1 MGKRGNGEGS
11 ISRRKDG
18 LYMAR
23 YMVQTATGT
32 KRKTV
37 YGKTRAEANKSSLG
51 RWLIGIAG
59 SSSTPRTRPWASTW
73 TGGSTTL
80 YGAALSL

>member
-11 ISRRKDG
+11 ISRRKDD

-23 YMVQTATGT
+23 YTVDTATGA

-37 YGKTRAEANKSSLG
+37 YGRPVKRC
-51 RWLIGIAG
+51 
-59 SSSTPRTRPWASTW
+59 PRS
-73 TGGSTTL
+73 
-80 YGAALSL
+80 